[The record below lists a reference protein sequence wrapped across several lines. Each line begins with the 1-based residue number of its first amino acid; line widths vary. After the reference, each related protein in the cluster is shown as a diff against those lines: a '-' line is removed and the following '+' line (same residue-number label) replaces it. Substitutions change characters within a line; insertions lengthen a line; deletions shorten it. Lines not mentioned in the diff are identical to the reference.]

1 MLAGMGA
8 EMLAGMGAERVFDPE
23 ATRAMGLALVGACW
37 ALGPAGKSSDVKA
50 RLSLGRLLIAAR
62 HRNSTVIHHAHH
74 ASRRHTRSAPAFACL
89 AHAILAHAIAAHAIA
104 AEIASPTRSPLRRTL
119 PRTQS
124 RDNSAPASSV
134 GISSERRNDG
144 RAAP

>member
-50 RLSLGRLLIAAR
+50 RLALMILDLAAR
-62 HRNSTVIHHAHH
+62 GERDPK
-74 ASRRHTRSAPAFACL
+74 R
-89 AHAILAHAIAAHAIA
+89 
-104 AEIASPTRSPLRRTL
+104 LRTGALR
-119 PRTQS
+119 
-124 RDNSAPASSV
+124 SV
-134 GISSERRNDG
+134 GC
-144 RAAP
+144 